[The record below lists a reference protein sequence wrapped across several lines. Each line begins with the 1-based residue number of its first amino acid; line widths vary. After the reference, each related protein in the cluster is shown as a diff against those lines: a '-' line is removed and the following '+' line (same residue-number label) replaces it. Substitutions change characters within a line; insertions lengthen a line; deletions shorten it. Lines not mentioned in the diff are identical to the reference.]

1 MSLADAVLVCLWVG
15 LTAYVLLAGADF
27 GAGAWDL
34 LAGGAVRG
42 ARQRDLIEHSIGPV
56 WEANHVWLVFV
67 LVVLWTGFPPAFA
80 AIASTL
86 YIPLTGV
93 ALGVIARGAAFAF
106 RKNVDALAQRRLY
119 GAAFASSSVLTPF
132 FLGTVAGAVAS
143 GRVPPG
149 LAQGDV
155 VGSWVNPT
163 SLLAGALAV
172 GVCGY
177 LAAVYLCADAVRAA
191 QPDLADA
198 FRRRALGTGLLVG
211 AIALAGIAVL
221 HADAPRLF
229 TGLTGRALPV
239 VALSGTA
246 GVISLG
252 LLVARRYRLV
262 RITAALA
269 VTAVLGAWAVAQYP
283 LLLVPALSIDDAA
296 AGRPTLQAMLVALIA
311 GAALLVPSLA
321 WLFWIFQHHPSAS
334 NPSRTA
340 DRGLH

>member
-15 LTAYVLLAGADF
+15 LTAYALLAGADF

-34 LAGGAVRG
+34 VAGGATRG
-42 ARQRDLIEHSIGPV
+42 AQQRGLIEHSIGPV

-106 RKNVDALAQRRLY
+106 RKNVEDLAQRRLY
-119 GAAFASSSVLTPF
+119 GAAFASSSVVTPF
-132 FLGTVAGAVAS
+132 FLGTVAGAIAS

-149 LAQGDV
+149 IAQGDV
-155 VGSWVNPT
+155 LGSWVNPT
-163 SLLAGALAV
+163 SLLAGVLAV
-172 GVCGY
+172 GICGY
-177 LAAVYLCADAVRAA
+177 LAAVYLCADAIRAG

-198 FRRRALGTGLLVG
+198 FRRRALGAGLVIG
-211 AIALAGIAVL
+211 AVALAGIAVL

-229 TGLTGRALPV
+229 AGLTGRALPV
-239 VALSGTA
+239 VVLSTVA
-246 GVISLG
+246 GIASLG
-252 LLVARRYRLV
+252 LLVGRRYRLS

-269 VTAVLGAWAVAQYP
+269 VTAMLWAWAVAQFP
-283 LLLVPALSIDDAA
+283 LLLVPTLSIDDAA
-296 AGRPTLQAMLVALIA
+296 AGRPTLQAMLIIMVV
-311 GAALLVPSLA
+311 GAVLLVPSLG
-321 WLFWIFQHHPSAS
+321 WLFWLFQQHPTGKA
-334 NPSRTA
+334 SRT
-340 DRGLH
+340 GN